1 MEEDES
7 SMRKAA
13 HLMVSSLAGSLALVT
28 CREPLRSSLATQ
40 LRHLLA
46 NSMEASQL
54 EQTVNVSILNGSS
67 ITAESL
73 HHMPKL
79 FTVCCIQSYSSVE
92 SCAPI
97 QVKDLICKSCC
108 SDTQVDPSI
117 FECRVC
123 HFVA

>member
-1 MEEDES
+1 MEEDEG

-54 EQTVNVSILNGSS
+54 EQTVSVSTVTAGGAQPVIPPVSVPILRTSRWNVFPWRG
-67 ITAESL
+67 
-73 HHMPKL
+73 
-79 FTVCCIQSYSSVE
+79 
-92 SCAPI
+92 
-97 QVKDLICKSCC
+97 KDLTHCY
-108 SDTQVDPSI
+108 SI
-117 FECRVC
+117 MI
-123 HFVA
+123 

>member
-54 EQTVNVSILNGSS
+54 EQTVNVSTLDSTS
-67 ITAESL
+67 
-73 HHMPKL
+73 
-79 FTVCCIQSYSSVE
+79 
-92 SCAPI
+92 
-97 QVKDLICKSCC
+97 
-108 SDTQVDPSI
+108 
-117 FECRVC
+117 
-123 HFVA
+123 

>member
-1 MEEDES
+1 MEEDEA

-54 EQTVNVSILNGSS
+54 EQTVNVSAARN
-67 ITAESL
+67 ESTSLCAQGL
-73 HHMPKL
+73 HAHLQALAPKL
-79 FTVCCIQSYSSVE
+79 PAWPVGGVTADAEQCVRLPMIHLSWKPWELSFT
-92 SCAPI
+92 
-97 QVKDLICKSCC
+97 
-108 SDTQVDPSI
+108 
-117 FECRVC
+117 
-123 HFVA
+123 

>member
-1 MEEDES
+1 MTLFGCRCQDYAMEEDEA

-54 EQTVNVSILNGSS
+54 EQTVNVSAPVPPLCFAQF
-67 ITAESL
+67 THAQL
-73 HHMPKL
+73 RALTHKL
-79 FTVCCIQSYSSVE
+79 PAWPLGGIHGNYF
-92 SCAPI
+92 
-97 QVKDLICKSCC
+97 
-108 SDTQVDPSI
+108 
-117 FECRVC
+117 
-123 HFVA
+123 